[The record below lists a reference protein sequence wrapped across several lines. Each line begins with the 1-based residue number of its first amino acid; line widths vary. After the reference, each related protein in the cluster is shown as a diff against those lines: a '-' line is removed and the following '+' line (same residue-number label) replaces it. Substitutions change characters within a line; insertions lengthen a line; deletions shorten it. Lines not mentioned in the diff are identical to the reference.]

1 MKNEL
6 EPPSPEGVACDT
18 ELARPLA
25 ERLAIKPHEG
35 PLKRKRTWFKRGMK
49 HPEYADFALTV
60 TIDFAYGGMTSFS
73 LKPGESWLVRRVI
86 DTFLCDR
93 VRAPV
98 HRHDHHLAGLTYQ
111 RKGIHDCTA
120 GLARIL
126 PRNEGGIGRNALCS
140 LCRNEDRPTSL
151 QHEI

>member
-18 ELARPLA
+18 KLARPLA

-35 PLKRKRTWFKRGMK
+35 PLKKKKTWFKRGMK

-73 LKPGESWLVRRVI
+73 LKPGDDHSVPCRTTAPY
-86 DTFLCDR
+86 DTFCVDW
-93 VRAPV
+93 
-98 HRHDHHLAGLTYQ
+98 
-111 RKGIHDCTA
+111 
-120 GLARIL
+120 
-126 PRNEGGIGRNALCS
+126 
-140 LCRNEDRPTSL
+140 DRPCVPSKSAVVRGGKTYSWYV
-151 QHEI
+151 